1 MSEEIKKAKNM
12 ADRIKERGNDREED
26 DYSDLEEGQLAPIV
40 VKEIKTPMS
49 TWGIGPVFG
58 LIAIALTVAAIL
70 LRDKWIFDSGIPE
83 SDALR
88 YTYIGIGCVLILAG
102 LVIYWK
108 AVFGSR
114 IDDYIKT
121 GRLCTEGIYAWVRN
135 PIYTAILFACTGALF
150 ISGNTYMYFI
160 PILLWIILT
169 ILLKKTEE
177 RDMFQRFDQEY
188 LDYMSTVNRVI
199 PKPPAK

>member
-1 MSEEIKKAKNM
+1 M

-102 LVIYWK
+102 LVT
-108 AVFGSR
+108 AFLAFVFF
-114 IDDYIKT
+114 
-121 GRLCTEGIYAWVRN
+121 
-135 PIYTAILFACTGALF
+135 TAQRK
-150 ISGNTYMYFI
+150 
-160 PILLWIILT
+160 LT
-169 ILLKKTEE
+169 ILEIPGKKQKNSPDE
-177 RDMFQRFDQEY
+177 
-188 LDYMSTVNRVI
+188 
-199 PKPPAK
+199 A